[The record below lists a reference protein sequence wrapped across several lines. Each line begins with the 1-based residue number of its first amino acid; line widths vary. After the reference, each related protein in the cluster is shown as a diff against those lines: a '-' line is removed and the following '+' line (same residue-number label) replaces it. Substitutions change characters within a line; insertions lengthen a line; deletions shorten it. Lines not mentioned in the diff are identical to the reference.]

1 MDPTPFQRMYDDAK
15 RVSGIQ
21 SLAVFAALCM
31 TYADEARKEI
41 GYRVSGPILAPVVR
55 TARNVKPAE
64 AAARLGISVR
74 KLTRGR
80 FTTYREVC
88 IPIEGQTRG
97 YVVSEPALD
106 GLLSRQRRSR

>member
-1 MDPTPFQRMYDDAK
+1 MDPTPFQRMYEDAK
-15 RVSGIQ
+15 RVPGIQ

-41 GYRVSGPILAPVVR
+41 GYRVSGPRTEAEKPVE
-55 TARNVKPAE
+55 RNVRPIV

-97 YVVSEPALD
+97 YVVSEPALEAM
-106 GLLSRQRRSR
+106 LRRQRVDR